1 MKKIISLIVIYFFMT
16 LPGYSQK
23 SDTIIIDA
31 SKVNTKVLIPGTH
44 RYLVYFKMGKDS
56 SRKMYQLWSRSI
68 AFINYESK
76 EAISVTQEWEDNDTV
91 VHKTYSVLDKKD
103 FATLYHEGWWKRN
116 GKSTFDFIKKE
127 AKDKDVLLIEKKDS
141 NSIKQ
146 QIAFEIACSQYFLNW
161 HLDLEV
167 FPLLPYKNGVTFKIN
182 FYDPG
187 FGVPKYVSYS
197 VIGSG
202 FLTGYNNQ
210 KIDCWLLKHGSL
222 PRNQELF
229 WISKQTKEVLK
240 LEQTFAGG
248 RGRYKIKLGYSY

>member
-1 MKKIISLIVIYFFMT
+1 MKKMIMLMVIYSFMT
-16 LPGYSQK
+16 FQGYSQK
-23 SDTIIIDA
+23 PDTVIIDA
-31 SKVNTKVLIPGTH
+31 SKVNTKVLVPGTH
-44 RYLVYFKMGKDS
+44 RYLIYFKLGKDS

-68 AFINYESK
+68 AFINYENK

-103 FATLYHEGWWKRN
+103 FATMYHESWWKKT
-116 GKSTFDFIKKE
+116 GKAAFDFIKKE
-127 AKDKDVLLIEKKDS
+127 AKNRDTLLAQKTDS

-146 QIAFEIACSQYFLNW
+146 QKAFEIACSQYFLNW

-167 FPLLPYKNGVTFKIN
+167 FPLLPYKEGVTFKIN

-187 FGVPKYVSYS
+187 FGPPKYVDYT

-202 FLTGYNNQ
+202 TLSGYNNQ
-210 KIDCWLLKHGSL
+210 KMDCWLLKHGSL
-222 PRNQELF
+222 PRNQEIF

-240 LEQTFAGG
+240 LEQEFAGG
-248 RGRYKIKLGYSY
+248 RGRYKIKLGFSN